1 MAFQAGS
8 RIRPELGNADYSGF
22 ARAAEIRASALADL
36 GKQIGGAIT
45 KYSVNKQK
53 KEEQKLRYESILP
66 YTTDRFGATEGE
78 KMAQTFSRDPATA
91 ASILQFAELV
101 EEKPFEPTSRQIDG
115 MTFVETSEGNF
126 VQPRAKTDPKTG
138 SMKNY
143 DALIG
148 QGVPPAEAREMAFG
162 GKGGTNIT
170 VGGEGSLGDTIIRQ
184 TLGNDQEEFLEKVQP
199 ALNSIPNLQFMEK
212 MLNVVGE
219 EGEIITGRL
228 GPQELFLKSVAKDL
242 GFGEFKDVDATQAY
256 LATAGRQ
263 VGQVI
268 RLFGSG
274 TGLSDADREYA
285 EKIAGGSQKMTKEA
299 LQKLVAMAKK
309 GIKGQVNLFNNQIQ
323 RTYTPDIVGDPTSK
337 FALARLITPTE
348 GLFDYDTSVNA
359 IDVTGE
365 SLVEPTDIDKA
376 EAVLRDLGL

>member
-1 MAFQAGS
+1 MAFQAGTQ
-8 RIRPELGNADYSGF
+8 IRPELANADYSGF
-22 ARAAEIRASALADL
+22 VNAANIRAQAMMNL
-36 GKQIGGAIT
+36 GEQIGGGIREYQKNKEIKGELTGQIEGSLTADPSLLASLQQLDDVSKSVKKMQEGNANKKDLLMIHGAIG
-45 KYSVNKQK
+45 SIQNI
-53 KEEQKLRYESILP
+53 KLRSIQEQL
-66 YTTDRFGATEGE
+66 E
-78 KMAQTFSRDPATA
+78 RDKLSLSQ
-91 ASILQFAELV
+91 SIN
-101 EEKPFEPTSRQIDG
+101 PTSAMQ
-115 MTFVETSEGNF
+115 
-126 VQPRAKTDPKTG
+126 
-138 SMKNY
+138 NY
-143 DALIG
+143 DALIA
-148 QGVPPAEAREMAFG
+148 QGVPPEEAREMAFG

-184 TLGNDQEEFLEKVQP
+184 TLNQDQQFFLDNVQP

-212 MLNVVGE
+212 MLNVVDE
-219 EGEIITGRL
+219 EGEVITGLL
-228 GPQELFLKSVAKDL
+228 GPQELFLKGLAKDL

-299 LQKLVAMAKK
+299 LKKLVDMAKR
-309 GIKGQVNLFNNQIQ
+309 GIEGQVNLFNNQIQ

-348 GLFDYDTSVNA
+348 GLLDYDTSVNA
-359 IDVTGE
+359 IDGTGA
-365 SLVEPTDIDKA
+365 SLGEPTDTDKA
-376 EAVLRDLGL
+376 EAILLDLGL